1 VSIRTRRHAGPMRAG
16 WSVYLIVIVLTLVA
30 AFPLY
35 YTTVMASHTN
45 AEMASGSP
53 PLFPTTSIFDNLK
66 QALRLAP
73 LNHGLLNSLIVS
85 GAVTAG
91 TVAFCTLAGFAF
103 AKLHFRGRDIL
114 LALCIATMMVPMQM
128 GVIPLYMMM
137 SRLGLTE
144 HLSAVMLPTLVTAF
158 GVFFMRQYIVS
169 AVPDEL
175 LDAGYVDGANTFQT
189 FLHVVVPAARPA
201 MAVLAMLTFLTT
213 WNDFFWPIIALS
225 SQNPTVQVAFQS
237 LATGYA
243 PQQSIIMAGTLYGTV
258 PVLIAF
264 ALLGKHIV
272 GGIMQGAVKG

>member
-1 VSIRTRRHAGPMRAG
+1 MMRRKVVNAPMQAG
-16 WSVYLIVIVLTLVA
+16 WSVYAIIIVLSLIA

-35 YTTVMASHTN
+35 YTIVMASHTN
-45 AEMASGSP
+45 AEMASASP
-53 PLFPTTSIFDNLK
+53 PLLPNTSIFDNLK
-66 QALRLAP
+66 AALRLAP
-73 LNHGLLNSLIVS
+73 LNHGLWNSLIVA
-85 GAVTAG
+85 GTITIG

-103 AKLHFRGRDIL
+103 AKLHFRGRNLL
-114 LALCIATMMVPMQM
+114 LALCIGTMMVPMQM

-137 SRLGLTE
+137 ARLGLTG
-144 HLSAVMLPTLVTAF
+144 HLQAVILPTLVTAF
-158 GVFFMRQYIVS
+158 GVFFMRQYILQ

-175 LDAGYVDGANTFQT
+175 LDAGYVDGANTLQT

-213 WNDFFWPIIALS
+213 WNDFFWPIIALN

-264 ALLGKHIV
+264 AFLGKHIV

>member
-1 VSIRTRRHAGPMRAG
+1 MQAG
-16 WSVYLIVIVLTLVA
+16 WLVYVTVSVLTLIA

-35 YTTVMASHTN
+35 YTVVMASHTN
-45 AEMASGSP
+45 AEMAAGSP
-53 PLFPTTSIFDNLK
+53 PLLPSTSIFHNLRE
-66 QALRLAP
+66 ALRLAP
-73 LNHGLLNSLIVS
+73 LNHGLVNSLIVS
-85 GAVTAG
+85 GSVTVG

-103 AKLHFRGRDIL
+103 AKLRFRGRTL
-114 LALCIATMMVPMQM
+114 LLGFCIATMMVPMQM
-128 GVIPLYMMM
+128 GIIPLYMMM
-137 SRLGLTE
+137 SRLGLTG
-144 HLSAVMLPTLVTAF
+144 HLQAVILPTLVTAF
-158 GVFFMRQYIVS
+158 GVFFMRQYILQ

-189 FLHVVVPAARPA
+189 FMHVVVPAARPA

-258 PVLIAF
+258 PVLVAF

-272 GGIMQGAVKG
+272 GGIMEGAVKG